1 MIEKWIKLTSENPH
15 VIIIE
20 LWLASDLDP
29 KTTAIQRSWAIGLLK
44 IELFRANC
52 SFSVND
58 TEAVGR
64 VYMYIVEQKKVS
76 LNKSISG
83 LLKFDILGSYSAVS
97 GDGQLAAISA
107 AGASKNTLE
116 I

>member
-1 MIEKWIKLTSENPH
+1 MI
-15 VIIIE
+15 V
-20 LWLASDLDP
+20 
-29 KTTAIQRSWAIGLLK
+29 
-44 IELFRANC
+44 LFRANC

-64 VYMYIVEQKKVS
+64 VYIMYTVNQKKVS

-83 LLKFDILGSYSAVS
+83 LHKFDMLGSYSAVT

-107 AGASKNTLE
+107 AGASKNTLKIKLE
-116 I
+116 INLLYI